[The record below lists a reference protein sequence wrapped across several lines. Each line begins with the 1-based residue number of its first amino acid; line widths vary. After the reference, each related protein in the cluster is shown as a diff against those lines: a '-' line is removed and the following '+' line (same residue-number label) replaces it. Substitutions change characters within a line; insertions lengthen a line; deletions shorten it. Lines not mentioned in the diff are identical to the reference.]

1 MILPNRQKVTAMAT
15 LRVNISAFRRLMEER
30 GWNERDLAAHMG
42 LAPSYV
48 NRVLNSKRQ
57 PGGKFMAGALALGMR
72 VDEAFIIEFD
82 DPKKELEPGRRSAHG
97 DPKEPF

>member
-15 LRVNISAFRRLMEER
+15 LRVNVSAFRRLMEER

-48 NRVLNSKRQ
+48 NRVLNAKRQ

-72 VDEAFIIEFD
+72 VEEAFIVELD
-82 DPKKELEPGRRSAHG
+82 DPKGEPRPEQRTADGG
-97 DPKEPF
+97 PKEPF